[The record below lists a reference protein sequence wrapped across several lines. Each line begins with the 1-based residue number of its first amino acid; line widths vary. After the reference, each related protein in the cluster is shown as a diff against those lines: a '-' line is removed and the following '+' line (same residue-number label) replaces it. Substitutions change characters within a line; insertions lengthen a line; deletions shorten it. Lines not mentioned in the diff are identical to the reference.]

1 VREPVLNPY
10 TRLAVAMCP
19 ATGVLRVVGYDKTE
33 AALPAKQVTRMREI
47 APQLAPQ
54 AA

>member
-1 VREPVLNPY
+1 VLNPY

-19 ATGVLRVVGYDKTE
+19 AASVLRVVGYDKTE
-33 AALPAKQVTRMREI
+33 AALPAEQVTRMREI
-47 APQLAPQ
+47 APQLTPQ

>member
-19 ATGVLRVVGYDKTE
+19 ARGVLRVVGYDKAA
-33 AALPAKQVTRMREI
+33 AALPAEQVTRMREI
-47 APQLAPQ
+47 APQAQPQ